1 MSSIIKEE
9 KQIPLFPGFTREQI
23 ELIKDTVCK
32 GASDDELKLFL
43 YTCKRTG
50 LDPMM
55 KQIYSIPRGGMR
67 TTQTSID
74 GFRAIAERTGKYA
87 PGQAT
92 QFTYDKDG
100 ALLSATAFIKK
111 LTLDGTWHEISAT
124 IFWKEFVN
132 FGNKFHKTM
141 PHVMAAKTAEAAALR
156 RAFPMEFSGLYAT
169 EEMVNG
175 LAPSV
180 SPEETQGLID
190 VKPMME
196 DEIILE
202 IPKDI
207 DESEVSLYFNFLS
220 DLYKKDIPRL
230 KKSALKNLEGFW
242 QSFYKWKNK
251 EEECPA

>member
-1 MSSIIKEE
+1 MSALVQEE
-9 KQIPLFPGFTREQI
+9 KQIALFPGFTREQVD
-23 ELIKDTVCK
+23 LIKDTVCK

-87 PGQAT
+87 PGLPT

-100 ALLSATAFIKK
+100 SLLSATAFVKK
-111 LTLDGTWHEISAT
+111 LTSDGTWHEVSAT
-124 IFWKEFVN
+124 IFWREFVN
-132 FGNKFHKTM
+132 VGNKFHKTM

-175 LAPSV
+175 LAPAV
-180 SPEETQGLID
+180 TPEETDGLID
-190 VKPMME
+190 VKPMAE
-196 DEIILE
+196 DQIEIE
-202 IPKDI
+202 IPQGINKEQVDN
-207 DESEVSLYFNFLS
+207 YFNL
-220 DLYKKDIPRL
+220 LAEEYKKSIPML
-230 KKSALKNLEGFW
+230 K
-242 QSFYKWKNK
+242 
-251 EEECPA
+251 